1 MMKRKI
7 SPTQRM
13 LNTWAIV
20 IIIWSIFRAH
30 FKTELPIWLDEFVAK
45 PLIFLTPV
53 IYYIR
58 TIEIKPIAQAL
69 WLHKKNWKEDVLFS
83 VIVGAMFYAS
93 AAGANYAK
101 YKTFLPPEPRFLD
114 TYALP
119 LLLVVAIASSIWEEI
134 LSRGF
139 VAKRLFEES
148 KNIWTASLYSS
159 ILFFFMHIPILF
171 TSKDITGYTILQ
183 VMTTDILLSFVIT
196 YLFIYRRSLLV
207 PIIIHALY
215 NISLYIFL

>member
-1 MMKRKI
+1 MKRKI

-20 IIIWSIFRAH
+20 IIIWSVFRSH
-30 FKTELPIWLDEFVAK
+30 FKTELPIWIDEFVAK

-53 IYYIR
+53 MYYIR
-58 TIEIKPIAQAL
+58 SIEMKPIAESL
-69 WLHKKNWKEDVLFS
+69 WLRTKHWRSDVLFS
-83 VIVGAMFYAS
+83 LAVGAMFYAS

-101 YKTFLPPEPRFLD
+101 YRTLLPPEPRFLE

-119 LLLVVAIASSIWEEI
+119 LLLVVAVASSIWEEV

-139 VAKRLFEES
+139 VTKRLYEDS
-148 KNIWTASLYSS
+148 KNIWTASFYSS

-171 TSKDITGYTILQ
+171 TSRDITGYTILQ
-183 VMTTDILLSFVIT
+183 VMATDLMLSFVIS
-196 YLFIYRRSLLV
+196 YLFIYRRSLIV